1 MTVHQEQLTLI
12 IRRSTN
18 TGLGISIAGGIGSTP
33 YKDNDYVRRTKS
45 NELNIPFFAPLQGIF
60 LTKINEE
67 GPAAQAGL
75 LVGDKLLSVN
85 GTSLINCE
93 HSDAVAALKKAGDQI
108 EMVVVREVLPANDDE
123 DDGHEETSVVKEGE
137 KFSTV
142 LRRDEKHGGNFG
154 FSIAGGTNPSVNGN
168 ENFYISKVNQQENS
182 SIAIGDRLLAI
193 NGHETGH
200 LNHDQALEIIHDG
213 GNNVELLLYRE
224 KAATNGHQPIDL
236 TIEVI
241 SHSFVQRFVKKE
253 FRLGSACRQGPRTD
267 GPEHRRRN

>member
-33 YKDNDYVRRTKS
+33 FKDNDYVRRTRGETEDS
-45 NELNIPFFAPLQGIF
+45 FLLQGIF

-108 EMVVVREVLPANDDE
+108 EMVIMREVLPANDDDE
-123 DDGHEETSVVKEGE
+123 AHDDASVVKEGE
-137 KFSTV
+137 KFSTI

-168 ENFYISKVNQQENS
+168 ENFYISKVNEQENGS

-224 KAATNGHQPIDL
+224 KVATNGHQPIDL

-253 FRLGSACRQGPRTD
+253 NPFRKRVSPRAT
-267 GPEHRRRN
+267 GRWA